1 SGNLYGVSYT
11 ALYQINKNT
20 GHATYI
26 GNIPGT
32 SNVGLTFLAAG
43 DLLASDA
50 DGEVKRINAATAMST
65 DVGNFQNGLST
76 AGDLV
81 AVSDGTMYGVSATNP
96 GGSNASSNNV
106 LIRVDTSTGHATP
119 VGPIGFGDVLGLA
132 YVSSKVIGFTQS
144 GKIIQIN
151 PLTGAGT

>member
-1 SGNLYGVSYT
+1 
-11 ALYQINKNT
+11 
-20 GHATYI
+20 
-26 GNIPGT
+26 
-32 SNVGLTFLAAG
+32 
-43 DLLASDA
+43 
-50 DGEVKRINAATAMST
+50 
-65 DVGNFQNGLST
+65 
-76 AGDLV
+76 
-81 AVSDGTMYGVSATNP
+81 SDGTMYGVSATNP

-151 PLTGAGT
+151 PLTGAGTLLATRAVAWWGAGMSPLVQSSVCP